1 MATSGAEVEVEC
13 AAEAG
18 NPPPGLRW
26 WLGGERWEAGVTTAE
41 DLEDGT
47 TVSRVRIPV
56 SQADHGKAVRCEV
69 VHEALTRSLEA
80 ETSLDIQCE
89 STLHSALQQPDT
101 KHEHPDTGCGSEC
114 ILSGAII
121 ITANA
126 PIFPANK

>member
-89 STLHSALQQPDT
+89 STLHPALPQPDT
-101 KHEHPDTGCGSEC
+101 
-114 ILSGAII
+114 
-121 ITANA
+121 
-126 PIFPANK
+126 